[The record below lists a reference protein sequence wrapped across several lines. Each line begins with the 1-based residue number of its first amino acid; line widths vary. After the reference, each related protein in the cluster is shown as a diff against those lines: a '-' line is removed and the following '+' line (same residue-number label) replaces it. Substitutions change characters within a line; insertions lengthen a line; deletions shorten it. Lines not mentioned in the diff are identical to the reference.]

1 MEHNWLIIAIL
12 GYFAFALASLGDKII
27 LGQSPRPRAFTFFVG
42 IFNVLVVLMIPF
54 ISFSWPSG
62 YAGFWIILN
71 AIVYIFGLYGM
82 FSALE
87 KFDVS
92 RVVPAI
98 GATQPVFIFLLT
110 WLFWGPQN
118 INVQQII
125 AFVLLLL
132 GTVLIS
138 LNRSGDL
145 FTKESL
151 VISLV
156 TALLFSLD
164 FIFSKFVYLEMP
176 FLQGFIWIRI
186 ASFVIALLLL
196 LNNNFYKDVFSKR
209 ARNKTKF
216 STGVLFVGFQVAGG
230 IATVLQGLS
239 IALVPIAFLAIIN
252 ALRGVQYVF
261 LFGFSIACTIFIP
274 KILKEY
280 ISKGAII
287 QKVISILIIG
297 LGLAMIFY

>member
-54 ISFSWPSG
+54 ISFSLPSG
-62 YAGFWIILN
+62 YDGFWIILN

-98 GATQPVFIFLLT
+98 GATQPVFIFALT

-118 INVQQII
+118 INIQQII

-274 KILKEY
+274 KILKED